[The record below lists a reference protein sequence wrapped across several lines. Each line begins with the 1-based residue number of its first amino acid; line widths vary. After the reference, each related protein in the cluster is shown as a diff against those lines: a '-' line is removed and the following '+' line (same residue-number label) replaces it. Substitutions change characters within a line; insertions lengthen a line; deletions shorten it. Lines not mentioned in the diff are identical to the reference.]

1 MYDEIKKRNKS
12 IESSGGESEAEILKY
27 EELLNTKFGYG
38 YKQFLKEFGC
48 LSIEHLEFYG
58 ICGKNDS
65 IPSAVHATLEL
76 RKYNDNLP
84 SDFIVIFELG
94 NGTVYCVD
102 SHDRV
107 HKIDRYEIVDMK
119 MYFDQFLFSKI
130 NEVRK

>member
-1 MYDEIKKRNKS
+1 MYNEIKKINQP
-12 IESSGGESEAEILKY
+12 IESSGGVDEAEILKY
-27 EELLNTKFGYG
+27 EEILNTKFGYK

-48 LSIEHLEFYG
+48 LSIGHLEFYG

-65 IPSAVHATLEL
+65 IPSAIHATLEL

-94 NGTVYCVD
+94 DGTVYCID
-102 SHDRV
+102 GCDRV
-107 HKIDRYEIVDMK
+107 YRIDRHEIVDIK

-130 NEVRK
+130 NEVE